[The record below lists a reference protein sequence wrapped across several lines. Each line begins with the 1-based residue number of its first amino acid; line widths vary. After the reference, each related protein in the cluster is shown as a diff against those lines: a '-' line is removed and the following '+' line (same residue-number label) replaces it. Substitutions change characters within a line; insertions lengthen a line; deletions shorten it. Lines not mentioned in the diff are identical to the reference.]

1 MRPLHHKIYTI
12 LILLAMSLSTG
23 CDKMP
28 DNGQLDGMWQLM
40 SIETADGHILDVKEQ
55 QHYWSFRLRLVQFTA
70 SRAIDTDKFYAHFS
84 REGGNIVL
92 KDFCQEARYE
102 KDTDDN
108 VWVSSEEA
116 ELLHPWGVYG
126 QTDED
131 DSQKIKA
138 TYRVEAL
145 SDTRLVLKS
154 DQARLTLRKF

>member
-1 MRPLHHKIYTI
+1 MKPLHNKIYTI
-12 LILLAMSLSTG
+12 LMMLAISLCTA

-84 REGGNIVL
+84 REGGDIVL

-126 QTDED
+126 QADEN

-154 DQARLTLRKF
+154 DETRLTLRKF

>member
-1 MRPLHHKIYTI
+1 MRPLHYKIYTI
-12 LILLAMSLSTG
+12 LILLAMSLSTA

-40 SIETADGHILDVKEQ
+40 SIETADGHILDVKDQ

-70 SRAIDTDKFYAHFS
+70 SRGIDTDKYYAHFY
-84 REGGNIVL
+84 REEGNIVL

-145 SDTRLVLKS
+145 TDTRLVLKS
-154 DQARLTLRKF
+154 DQVCLIFRKF

>member
-1 MRPLHHKIYTI
+1 
-12 LILLAMSLSTG
+12 
-23 CDKMP
+23 MP

-40 SIETADGHILDVKEQ
+40 SIETADGHILDVKDQ

-70 SRAIDTDKFYAHFS
+70 SRGIDTDKYYAHFY
-84 REGGNIVL
+84 REEGNIVL

-131 DSQKIKA
+131 DSQKI
-138 TYRVEAL
+138 
-145 SDTRLVLKS
+145 
-154 DQARLTLRKF
+154 